1 MLSVR
6 FDARSSQPQ
15 TQESSSVSKN
25 VQWFVDRLVERMVPT
40 IGSFITSALQ
50 RMLILNHAEHH
61 DQLEDQ
67 AQRYEAAGK
76 KDIAKLIRAQAQSL
90 TLDKPLPLADQVL
103 SEFGAENP
111 ALFEATQATG
121 PMALPDSTRRNKSR
135 RRPPEVNL
143 ESEEGQS

>member
-1 MLSVR
+1 M
-6 FDARSSQPQ
+6 FQ
-15 TQESSSVSKN
+15 KN
-25 VQWFVDRLVERMVPT
+25 VQWFVDRLVERMVPS
-40 IGSFITSALQ
+40 IGSFITSALH

-90 TLDKPLPLADQVL
+90 NLDKPLPMSDQVL

-111 ALFEATQATG
+111 ALFEATQTSS
-121 PMALPDSTRRNKSR
+121 PLTLPDSTKRGKSR
-135 RRPPEVNL
+135 RRSPDSST
-143 ESEEGQS
+143 ESEQGHA

>member
-1 MLSVR
+1 M
-6 FDARSSQPQ
+6 FQ
-15 TQESSSVSKN
+15 KN
-25 VQWFVDRLVERMVPT
+25 VQWFVDRLVERMVPS

-111 ALFEATQATG
+111 ALFEATQAAS
-121 PMALPDSTRRNKSR
+121 PLVLPESTKKNKSR
-135 RRPPEVNL
+135 RRTPDTHL
-143 ESEEGQS
+143 ESDEGLS